1 MSIRIFV
8 TVGTQLPFDR
18 LIDAVDAWAAANPRA
33 EVFAQIGSGRAPRHC
48 DHAAHIS
55 GAEFGHRV
63 AAADIVVAHAGM
75 GTLLMAL
82 DLGRP
87 LVVFPRSAALGEHRN
102 EHQRATVAKLGH
114 LASLSV
120 VESSA
125 ELAAALDRLGAFG
138 CDGRQPSLSVSPARR
153 ALIDGIRSFSGLER
167 SP

>member
-1 MSIRIFV
+1 MPARVFV

-18 LIDAVDAWAAANPRA
+18 LVDAVDAWAVANPEA
-33 EVFAQIGSGRAPRHC
+33 EVFAQIGSGRPPRHC
-48 DHAAHIS
+48 RHAAHVS
-55 GAEFGHRV
+55 GVEFGHRV

-102 EHQRATVAKLGH
+102 EHQRATVTKLGH

-120 VESSA
+120 VESGA
-125 ELAAALDRLGAFG
+125 ELAAALDRLCACGSDAG
-138 CDGRQPSLSVSPARR
+138 PRTLSVSPARQ
-153 ALIDGIRSFSGLER
+153 ALIEGIRSFSGLER
-167 SP
+167 AP